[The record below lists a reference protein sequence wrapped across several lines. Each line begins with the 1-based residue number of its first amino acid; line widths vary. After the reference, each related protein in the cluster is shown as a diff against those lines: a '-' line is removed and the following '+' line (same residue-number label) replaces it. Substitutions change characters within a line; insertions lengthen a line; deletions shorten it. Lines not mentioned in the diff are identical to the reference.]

1 MILIAL
7 GANLSS
13 RAGPPDATLA
23 AALAS
28 LQKRQVEIRAVSS
41 FYRTAAW
48 PDTADPPFVNA
59 VAELKTGLQPVALM
73 AILHEVETDFG
84 RKRSA
89 PNAPR
94 TLDIDLLDYDGRV
107 EPGPPVLPH
116 PRIENRVFVLVPLCD
131 IAPDWRHPASGRTAR
146 ELLAALGG
154 SGDIRRLPG

>member
-7 GANLSS
+7 GANLPS

-116 PRIENRVFVLVPLCD
+116 PRMENRVFVLAPLCD